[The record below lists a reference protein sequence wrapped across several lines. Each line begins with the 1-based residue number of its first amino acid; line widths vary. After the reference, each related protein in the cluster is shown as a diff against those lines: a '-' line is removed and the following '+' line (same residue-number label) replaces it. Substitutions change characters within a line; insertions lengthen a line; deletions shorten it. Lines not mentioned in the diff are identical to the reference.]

1 MPLDPSFRSRLR
13 DALQQSVVGRPASN
27 PAKAGSHV
35 TPADAG
41 SHTDNAGAID
51 AGVSLRELRYEP
63 EGEHRHRVDE
73 EQATWIAD
81 LLGGW
86 WNRDAGGVC
95 LVVDRQYPADRAHG
109 DAEIGCYAETLA
121 RCRQALSRFDA
132 ASTPS
137 ADTLFAGLDKRDGSR
152 TWDIGPPTSDVGRR
166 TSDLGPRT
174 SDLGPRTSD
183 VLFFDLETTG
193 LSGGAGTCAFL
204 IGYGWF
210 EGGGFRTRQYFLGG
224 YAHEPALL
232 RMAAEPLAGV
242 TLASFN
248 GKTFDVPLIAG
259 RYLFHRVPSPFDGV
273 PHIDLLHP
281 ARRLWRYRPPEDAP
295 VDRDRHDAFARY
307 FRATALR
314 DQFRPPALRGQDCA
328 QLRRGR
334 YEVSASAASCAL
346 GALEEAVLGFR
357 RTGDVPG
364 AEIPSRYFH
373 YVRTGD
379 ARPLGPVLEHNRLD
393 LLSLAALASLV
404 ARMIEEGPQAARNAH
419 ECLAL
424 GRLYERSGAADR
436 ATVCYEHAVEGH
448 ATADWRD
455 DPIVA
460 REALRRLAVRHRRE
474 RRYDDAA
481 AAWQRLL
488 DASMAQTGV
497 DLEALQA
504 LAVHHEHR
512 SKDLQTARALV
523 IRALDGTHD
532 PRLNEALRRRLSRI
546 ERKLG
551 VGTTGES

>member
-1 MPLDPSFRSRLR
+1 M
-13 DALQQSVVGRPASN
+13 V
-27 PAKAGSHV
+27 
-35 TPADAG
+35 PADDG
-41 SHTDNAGAID
+41 SCPGNAD
-51 AGVSLRELRYEP
+51 ASVSPRELRYEP
-63 EGEHRHRVDE
+63 EEEPRNRVDE
-73 EQATWIAD
+73 EQARWIAD
-81 LLGGW
+81 LLGGC

-95 LVVDRQYPADRAHG
+95 LVVDRRYPADRAHG
-109 DAEIGCYAETLA
+109 NAEVGCYAETLV

-137 ADTLFAGLDKRDGSR
+137 VDTLFAGLDKGEGSR
-152 TWDIGPPTSDVGRR
+152 NWDIGPPTSDVGSR

-174 SDLGPRTSD
+174 SDL
-183 VLFFDLETTG
+183 LFFDLETTG

-210 EGGGFRTRQYFLGG
+210 EGGDFRTRQYFLGG

-259 RYLFHRVPSPFDGV
+259 RYLFHRVPSPFDNV
-273 PHIDLLHP
+273 PHVDLLHP
-281 ARRLWRYRPPEDAP
+281 ARRLWRYRPAEDRP
-295 VDRDRHDAFARY
+295 VERDANDAFACY

-314 DQFRPPALRGQDCA
+314 DEYH
-328 QLRRGR
+328 RRR
-334 YEVSASAASCAL
+334 HDLSASAASCAL

-379 ARPLGPVLEHNRLD
+379 ARPLAPVLEHNRLD
-393 LLSLAALASLV
+393 LLSTAAVASLV
-404 ARMIEEGPQAARNAH
+404 ARMVEEGPQAARNAH

-424 GRLYERSGAADR
+424 GRLYERSGVADR
-436 ATVCYEHAVEGH
+436 ATVCYERAVEGH
-448 ATADWRD
+448 ATSAWRD
-455 DPIVA
+455 DPIVQ
-460 REALRRLAVRHRRE
+460 REALRRLAMRHRRE

-488 DASMAQTGV
+488 DTPTAQTGV

-523 IRALDGTHD
+523 IRALDGMRN

>member
-13 DALQQSVVGRPASN
+13 DALQQSVVGRPKN
-27 PAKAGSHV
+27 P
-35 TPADAG
+35 PQ
-41 SHTDNAGAID
+41 AGAEAI
-51 AGVSLRELRYEP
+51 AEGVSRRDLRYEP
-63 EGEHRHRVDE
+63 CEEQHRVDD
-73 EQATWIAD
+73 EQAAWIAD

-95 LVVDRQYPADRAHG
+95 LVVDREYPGDRPHG
-109 DAEIGCYAETLA
+109 DAEIARYAETLA
-121 RCRQALSRFDA
+121 RYQRSLRGFEPFPGPVGA
-132 ASTPS
+132 P
-137 ADTLFAGLDKRDGSR
+137 TLFSEFDRCEVL
-152 TWDIGPPTSDVGRR
+152 PTSDDESR
-166 TSDLGPRT
+166 L
-174 SDLGPRTSD
+174 
-183 VLFFDLETTG
+183 LFFDLETTG

-204 IGYGWF
+204 VGYGWF
-210 EGGGFRTRQYFLGG
+210 DGDSFRTRQYFLGG

-232 RMAAEPLAGV
+232 RMAAQPLAGV

-259 RYLFHRVPSPFDGV
+259 RYLFHRVPSPFDGM

-281 ARRLWRYRPPEDAP
+281 ARRLWRYRPPEDRP
-295 VDRDRHDAFARY
+295 VDRDRQDAFGRY

-314 DQFRPPALRGQDCA
+314 DEF
-328 QLRRGR
+328 RRGR
-334 YEVSASAASCAL
+334 RYDLSASAASCAL

-379 ARPLGPVLEHNRLD
+379 ARPLAPVLEHNRLD

-404 ARMIEEGPQAARNAH
+404 ARMLEEGPQATRNPH

-424 GRLYERSGAADR
+424 GRLYERSGAAHR
-436 ATVCYEHAVEGH
+436 ATACYELAVEGQP
-448 ATADWRD
+448 TAAWRE
-455 DPIVA
+455 DPIVQ
-460 REALRRLAVRHRRE
+460 REALRRLAIRHRRE

-481 AAWQRLL
+481 ATWQRLL
-488 DASMAQTGV
+488 DLSIAQTGV
-497 DLEALQA
+497 DVEALQA

-512 SKDLQTARALV
+512 SKDLQAARTLV
-523 IRALDGTHD
+523 IRALDGAHD
-532 PRLNEALRRRLSRI
+532 GRLSDALRRRLSRI

-551 VGTTGES
+551 VAAFGES